1 MSFQFQTFSL
11 LLYLLESS
19 VIGDLRRYYCRC
31 FGGRDVPTE
40 SIWYSELSKC
50 VCFDCSTNLPFP
62 ISISLLGPPYFLK
75 HSNIE
80 IKPINNPKMTSKYSS
95 ERKSQWMRQLSLLSY
110 FKKLPPGTP
119 TFSSHHPDQSASVTI
134 EARPSMSKKIM
145 IQWRLRCSL
154 LFSSNRVFFN

>member
-80 IKPINNPKMTSKYSS
+80 IKPINNPKMTSKCSS
-95 ERKSQWMRQLSLLSY
+95 ERRSHLTCKLYRCLLLRNCYSHPSVQQPQPW
-110 FKKLPPGTP
+110 LV
-119 TFSSHHPDQSASVTI
+119 SSHQQRGYTLHPL
-134 EARPSMSKKIM
+134 KITRTEGSDDDK
-145 IQWRLRCSL
+145 Q
-154 LFSSNRVFFN
+154 